1 MPESILSHNGFA
13 LREATEADLPALT
26 RIHVQGFTEEPY
38 EQYCF
43 PRRNEYPD
51 DYWQWTKQ
59 SYKDFLDQP
68 HKYTIYL
75 LEDVKHDPGL
85 DQRRDVNVVH
95 FEAFSE
101 AAGQRFHT
109 YFAEWADKQVNLSSL
124 VVHPD
129 FRRRGG
135 GTMLVR
141 WGMDR
146 AQAKAWP
153 VTLCASPMGRFLY
166 EYLEFRTIA
175 TEVV

>member
-1 MPESILSHNGFA
+1 
-13 LREATEADLPALT
+13 
-26 RIHVQGFTEEPY
+26 
-38 EQYCF
+38 YCF
-43 PRRNEYPD
+43 PRRNEFPD

-68 HKYTIYL
+68 HKYTIYI
-75 LEDVKHDPGL
+75 LEDVKHGSTNVPAGLAVWNLAVLTNAPQDPGL
-85 DQRRDVNVVH
+85 DQRKDINVVR
-95 FEAFSE
+95 FEAFSK

-109 YFAEWADKQVNLSSL
+109 SFAEWADKQVNLSSL

-153 VTLCASPMGRFLY
+153 VTLCASPMGQFLY
-166 EYLEFRTIA
+166 EYLGFRNIA
-175 TEVV
+175 TEVVQVEGEEE